1 MEKEPEFIIPS
12 FTDYKNGYL
21 NMSSTLYKFTIDDK
35 VWLSVEHYRL
45 AKRFEGSLLEEQIR
59 KAKTVA
65 LAKTLAK
72 PRSIIKDE
80 DGIITKEMRYGK
92 DNTFIREDWRDQDPF
107 FIEVAVLAKFTQN
120 QKAKNRLIATEG
132 IHFIDKTC
140 PHHSIV
146 LEKTRSYLIKESK
159 MIRIIIEMPH
169 PTEDIKD
176 KYIKSEE
183 MALLKNFT
191 RLIKA
196 LKKMES
202 FSKDTPIE
210 EGMILD
216 VLYNLITTSDQTAK
230 YQTAKYQTAKYQTA
244 KYQTAKY
251 QKKILKTL
259 DTWLIGLSWSDI
271 TNQMPNF
278 ENLIQAISNY
288 FSKNLPPPGGIPPS
302 KRLHFS
308 MKVAALFRWHRWNPI
323 LKCQLSS
330 DLYIPPVRRSY
341 RGKAPQSILIEKE
354 LPTALIS
361 NDLGKSAT
369 YIELF
374 QTHPTVRGKI
384 HSRLVNYFECLNPHE
399 RKVKIENF
407 EKSSFGEQKIF
418 IDKISKLEKV

>member
-21 NMSSTLYKFTIDDK
+21 NMASTLYKFTIDDK

-59 KAKTVA
+59 KAKTVS

-72 PRSIIKDE
+72 PRSIIKDD

-107 FIEVAVLAKFTQN
+107 FIENAVLAKFTQN

-132 IHFIDKTC
+132 IHFTDKTC
-140 PHHSIV
+140 PYHSTV

-202 FSKDTPIE
+202 FPKDSPIE

-216 VLYNLITTSDQTAK
+216 VLYNLITTSENIPTLKKSKAQE
-230 YQTAKYQTAKYQTA
+230 
-244 KYQTAKY
+244 
-251 QKKILKTL
+251 KILKAS
-259 DTWLIGLSWSDI
+259 DTWLVALSWSDI
-271 TNQMPNF
+271 TTQMPNF

-288 FSKNLPPPGGIPPS
+288 FSKNLPPSGGIPPS

-323 LKCQLSS
+323 LRGKPST
-330 DLYIPPVRRSY
+330 DLYIPPVKRSY
-341 RGKAPQSILIEKE
+341 RENAPQSILIEKE
-354 LPTALIS
+354 TSTA
-361 NDLGKSAT
+361 NPKMDFEKSAN

-374 QTHPTVRGKI
+374 KNHPTVRGKI
-384 HSRLVNYFECLNPHE
+384 HSSLVNHFECFNPEE
-399 RKVKIENF
+399 RKVKIEKF
-407 EKSSFGEQKIF
+407 SKSSFEEQKIF
-418 IDKISKLEKV
+418 IDKISKFSK